1 MPVGY
6 RARCRVCN
14 SPHRAKI
21 EKWVKEDGLSPR
33 AAAGRLIEEHGEK
46 ISHQSIW
53 KHMQEHFDI
62 KAETWE
68 QYQKSQ
74 ELMNRFVKKRL
85 SDLEML
91 DNLMQSNYELH
102 MAGRSWADEVVRQRG
117 KLPQALVQLVTNTAS
132 EIRAA
137 MKTKQEMLGED
148 TGSQMAETWSEL
160 IAGLKEGDDE
170 GADDG

>member
-6 RARCRVCN
+6 SARCRVCN
-14 SPHRAKI
+14 SPHRAEI

-33 AAAGRLIEEHGEK
+33 AAVGRLIEEYGEK

-62 KAETWE
+62 KAEARE
-68 QYQKSQ
+68 QYQKSRKQ
-74 ELMNRFVKKRL
+74 MDRFVKKRL
-85 SDLEML
+85 SDLEIL

-102 MAGRSWADEVVRQRG
+102 MAARSWADEEVRRRG
-117 KLPQALVQLVTNTAS
+117 KLPQALVQLVTGTAS

-148 TGSQMAETWSEL
+148 TASQMAETWSEL
-160 IAGLKEGDDE
+160 IAGLKEDDE

>member
-6 RARCRVCN
+6 SARCRVCN
-14 SPHRAKI
+14 SPHRAEI
-21 EKWVKEDGLSPR
+21 EKWVKEDGLSPW
-33 AAAGRLIEEHGEK
+33 AAAGRLIEEHDEK

-53 KHMQEHFDI
+53 KHMQEHFDV
-62 KAETWE
+62 KAEARE
-68 QYQKSQ
+68 QYQKSREQ
-74 ELMNRFVKKRL
+74 MSRFVKKRL

-91 DNLMQSNYELH
+91 DTLMQSNFELH
-102 MAGRSWADEVVRQRG
+102 MAGRSWVDEVVRQRG

-148 TGSQMAETWSEL
+148 IASQMAETWSEL
-160 IAGLKEGDDE
+160 IAGLKEDDE
-170 GADDG
+170 GADDV

>member
-6 RARCRVCN
+6 SARCRVCN
-14 SPHRAKI
+14 SAYRAEI
-21 EKWVKEDGLSPR
+21 EMWCKEEGLSPR
-33 AAAGRLIEEHGEK
+33 SASARLLEKHGEK
-46 ISHQSIW
+46 ISYKSIW
-53 KHMQEHFDI
+53 NHMQEHFDI
-62 KAETWE
+62 KAEARE

-74 ELMNRFVKKRL
+74 EQMSRFVKKRL

-91 DNLMQSNYELH
+91 DSLMQSNYELH
-102 MAGRSWADEVVRQRG
+102 MAGRSWVDEVVRQRG
-117 KLPQALVQLVTNTAS
+117 KLPQALVQLVTGTAS

-148 TGSQMAETWSEL
+148 TVSQMAETWSEL
-160 IAGLKEGDDE
+160 IAGLKEDNE

>member
-6 RARCRVCN
+6 SARCRVCN
-14 SPHRAKI
+14 SAYRVEI
-21 EKWVKEDGLSPR
+21 ETWCKEEGLSPR
-33 AAAGRLIEEHGEK
+33 SASARLLEKHGEK
-46 ISHQSIW
+46 ISHKSIW
-53 KHMQEHFDI
+53 NHMQEHFDI
-62 KAETWE
+62 KAEARE

-74 ELMNRFVKKRL
+74 QQMDRFVKKRL

-91 DNLMQSNYELH
+91 DSLMQSNYELH
-102 MAGRSWADEVVRQRG
+102 MAGRSWADEVVQQRG
-117 KLPQALVQLVTNTAS
+117 KLPQALVQLVTGTAS

-148 TGSQMAETWSEL
+148 TASQMAETWSEL
-160 IAGLKEGDDE
+160 IAGLKEDDE